1 MIFRKTD
8 LYEFYSIRKK
18 RGARAELFVY
28 AWENSPEFCE
38 NRRRPAILI
47 CPGGGYAMCSD
58 REAEAIAFRFFAA
71 GFQAFVL
78 RYSVAPV
85 RHPAQLAEAVLAVDY
100 IRKNAE
106 ELKVIPDRIAACGFS
121 AGGHLV
127 GMLATMAD
135 APEVAAY
142 VGERD
147 GKPNACILG
156 YPVITAGIRSDG
168 ESIRNLTGKERGNGA
183 FSLER
188 RVSRDT
194 VPSFLWTTA
203 KDGAVPAQNSLLFA
217 SALAAAGVD
226 YELHIYQDGPHGLA
240 TADEET
246 AVPGMPAYIDPRAA
260 TWIPLAL
267 SWLKRRGI
275 CLEVL

>member
-8 LYEFYSIRKK
+8 LYEAYSIRKK

-106 ELKVIPDRIAACGFS
+106 ELKVIPDRI
-121 AGGHLV
+121 
-127 GMLATMAD
+127 
-135 APEVAAY
+135 PEVAAY

-246 AVPGMPAYIDPRAA
+246 AVPGVPAYIDPRAA

>member
-106 ELKVIPDRIAACGFS
+106 ELKVIPDRIAG
-121 AGGHLV
+121 
-127 GMLATMAD
+127 
-135 APEVAAY
+135 
-142 VGERD
+142 
-147 GKPNACILG
+147 ILG

-168 ESIRNLTGKERGNGA
+168 ESIRNLTGKVRGNGA

-194 VPSFLWTTA
+194 VPSFLWATA

-246 AVPGMPAYIDPRAA
+246 AVPGVPAYIDPRAA

>member
-1 MIFRKTD
+1 M
-8 LYEFYSIRKK
+8 
-18 RGARAELFVY
+18 
-28 AWENSPEFCE
+28 
-38 NRRRPAILI
+38 
-47 CPGGGYAMCSD
+47 
-58 REAEAIAFRFFAA
+58 
-71 GFQAFVL
+71 
-78 RYSVAPV
+78 
-85 RHPAQLAEAVLAVDY
+85 
-100 IRKNAE
+100 
-106 ELKVIPDRIAACGFS
+106 
-121 AGGHLV
+121 
-127 GMLATMAD
+127 
-135 APEVAAY
+135 
-142 VGERD
+142 D

-246 AVPGMPAYIDPRAA
+246 AVPGVPAYIDPRAA